1 MAVKHLLRRVSF
13 VLLVALVAQGC
24 TYLSNRGRDAAQMFD
39 LGLTFS
45 KKPQIGL
52 YVNCPVIAPIG
63 FGKVDGYYA
72 GVGGGK
78 VGIMEHQQRNVGAIF
93 WGYEKNSWQDAGKDG
108 KKTQE
113 DQPVGL
119 LAIARGERGEQ
130 PYRVSCKHYFHLG
143 WVGLTANINWVE
155 IGDFFLGWFLVD
167 LCGDD
172 VKGGAAPAET
182 PKGAPEPPAKPAGN
196 PTT

>member
-1 MAVKHLLRRVSF
+1 MGHCLGRRV
-13 VLLVALVAQGC
+13 LLLLGAALLAAPGC
-24 TYLSNRGRDAAQMFD
+24 TYLRNRGRDAAEMFD

-45 KKPQIGL
+45 KTPQIGL

-72 GVGGGK
+72 GVGRGK
-78 VGIMEHQQRNVGAIF
+78 VGVMEHHQRNAGAVI
-93 WGYEKNSWQDAGKDG
+93 WGYEKNSWQAAGKDG
-108 KKTQE
+108 TKAQE

-143 WVGLTANINWVE
+143 WVGVTANICWVE
-155 IGDFFLGWFLVD
+155 IADFFLGWFLID
-167 LCGDD
+167 ISGDD
-172 VKGGAAPAET
+172 ARGGAKP
-182 PKGAPEPPAKPAGN
+182 PEPPKPGA
-196 PTT
+196 PAQPSQEKKPS